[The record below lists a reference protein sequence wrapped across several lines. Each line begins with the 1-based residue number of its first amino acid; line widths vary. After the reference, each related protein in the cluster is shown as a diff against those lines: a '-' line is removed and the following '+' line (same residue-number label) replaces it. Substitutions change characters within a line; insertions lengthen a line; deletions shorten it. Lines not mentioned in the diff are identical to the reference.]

1 MKELVNRFLR
11 IVGCAVVSGVLLYA
25 VFLFLTQVLPALQG
39 PTPEQMT
46 ATQRAAWSTAT
57 RRAIGRATMNAANTA
72 TIEVQMTASYEH
84 GLTAT
89 NAVATRQAEA
99 QKTAEA
105 LLMETAV
112 QNILATSAIETQ
124 VALAAQKAIA
134 EMTAT
139 SASVTAQAI
148 RELTA
153 TSTPTATP
161 TQTSTPTPTSSS
173 TPTSTSTPTT
183 TLTPTRT
190 PRPTADPN
198 AGTYHAIRSRSV
210 NVRSCPRTSCTIV
223 DQFQLGE
230 SVQIVEIVTGDA
242 VGGDSNWAK
251 TKDGDY
257 VHTSLLRRGTFSPT
271 RTSPPRP
278 TADPDAG
285 TYHVIRSGRVNVRSC
300 ASTTCSIVDQYEF
313 GRYVQVDNIE
323 TGQAVGGDDRWARTF
338 DGNYIHASMLRKGA
352 RPATA
357 TLTRRPVV
365 VRRSTARPV
374 ATTAPLRSN
383 RNCNPQRIVDQLGI
397 YTGGYGRCNVD
408 GSYMIAW
415 DEGGLCKIV
424 YHYWTDKTSHLERL
438 TERRKFAQYIAFL
451 NDEHNLNI
459 DLMGLMTWDESC
471 TVELGF
477 EAFTGN
483 GALVES

>member
-183 TLTPTRT
+183 TLTPTHT

-257 VHTSLLRRGTFSPT
+257 VHASLLRRGTFSPT
-271 RTSPPRP
+271 RTPPPPAVVREESYTRMSSQNWYVARTGNLRAGPGTTFDRVGAINFRERVVVIGWKNGELVSGNTRWYVIEREDGIAWVHSSLLSDVNPASLIP
-278 TADPDAG
+278 TAVPTPLVQPAEQPLESQPQQESHPFPGWRTD
-285 TYHVIRSGRVNVRSC
+285 YNQ
-300 ASTTCSIVDQYEF
+300 CSRYENSL
-313 GRYVQVDNIE
+313 YI
-323 TGQAVGGDDRWARTF
+323 RWADLIDR
-338 DGNYIHASMLRKGA
+338 GASLGELARAGA
-352 RPATA
+352 AWEE
-357 TLTRRPVV
+357 
-365 VRRSTARPV
+365 V
-374 ATTAPLRSN
+374 AN
-383 RNCNPQRIVDQLGI
+383 HC
-397 YTGGYGRCNVD
+397 
-408 GSYMIAW
+408 
-415 DEGGLCKIV
+415 
-424 YHYWTDKTSHLERL
+424 
-438 TERRKFAQYIAFL
+438 
-451 NDEHNLNI
+451 I
-459 DLMGLMTWDESC
+459 DLLWS
-471 TVELGF
+471 
-477 EAFTGN
+477 
-483 GALVES
+483 